1 LTGASD
7 PEDPSPPA
15 PDPTPDGPAA
25 AGSAAS
31 PGPLPATPAHRYLGL
46 TTFSIEGRQA
56 PALFV
61 VGWLA
66 TIIGVGLTATV
77 AFGATGLAAAVLSL
91 ASSLALSIGLVMLAG
106 SQTIERKAAGA
117 AYAGPSPLLVLI
129 AVIAVSRLIGFVVG
143 VALLP
148 VADRIPVELGDLLG
162 VALQAGVFLA
172 VLRLTIVG
180 PGVLRWSQMGWVG
193 DRAAVIRGLWGG
205 AVLAGPLIL
214 VTSLIVVVAVNLA
227 GVAPPSPLPPT
238 GTAAGLVLH
247 LIAGAIIAPVA
258 EEMLFRGFALT
269 AWRQL
274 VGVRGAIVR
283 SSIVFVL
290 AHVLFVS
297 GDTFGE
303 TLRIALV
310 AGLVRVPVAFAL
322 GWLFVRTGSIWGPIG
337 LHAGFNGILIV
348 LAEAAA
354 RA

>member
-1 LTGASD
+1 LTEASD

-15 PDPTPDGPAA
+15 PDPTPDGPAP
-25 AGSAAS
+25 AGAPS
-31 PGPLPATPAHRYLGL
+31 HRYLGL
-46 TTFSIEGRQA
+46 TTFTVEGRRA

-66 TIIGVGLTATV
+66 TIVGIGLTGTV
-77 AFGATGLAAAVLSL
+77 AFGVSGLAGAALSL
-91 ASSLALSIGLVMLAG
+91 ASLFGLSIGLVLLAG
-106 SQTIERKAAGA
+106 SQTIERRAAGA
-117 AYAGPSPLLVLI
+117 AYAGPSPLLVLLAI
-129 AVIAVSRLIGFVVG
+129 IAVSRLLGFLVG

-148 VADRIPVELGDLLG
+148 VADRIPVELGDLFA
-162 VALQAGVFLA
+162 VVLQAGVFLG
-172 VLRLTIVG
+172 VVRLTVVG
-180 PGVLRWSQMGWVG
+180 PGVLRWSEMGWVG
-193 DRAAVIRGLWGG
+193 NRATAIRGLWGG
-205 AVLAGPLIL
+205 AVFAGPLIL
-214 VTSLIVVVAVNLA
+214 VTSVIVAVAVNLA

-238 GTAAGLVLH
+238 GTASGLVLH
-247 LIAGAIIAPVA
+247 LLAGAVVAPVA
-258 EEMLFRGFALT
+258 EETLFRGFALT

-297 GDTFGE
+297 GDTFAE
-303 TLRIALV
+303 TVRVALV
-310 AGLVRVPVAFAL
+310 AGVVRIPVAFAL

>member
-1 LTGASD
+1 MTGASD
-7 PEDPSPPA
+7 QEDPSPPA
-15 PDPTPDGPAA
+15 PDPEPDGPASVEA
-25 AGSAAS
+25 AAE
-31 PGPLPATPAHRYLGL
+31 PPPRYLGL
-46 TTFSIEGRQA
+46 TTFSVEGRRA

-66 TIIGVGLTATV
+66 TLIGIGLAGTV
-77 AFGATGLAAAVLSL
+77 AFGVTGLAGAVLSL
-91 ASSLALSIGLVMLAG
+91 ASSLALTIGLVMLAG
-106 SQTIERKAAGA
+106 SQTIERRAAGA
-117 AYAGPSPLLVLI
+117 AWAGPSPLLVLLAI
-129 AVIAVSRLIGFVVG
+129 VAASRLAGFVVG

-148 VADRIPVELGDLLG
+148 IADRIPVELGDLLG
-162 VALQAGVFLA
+162 VLLQAGVFLA
-172 VLRLTIVG
+172 VVRLAIVG
-180 PGVLRWSQMGWVG
+180 PGVLRWSEMGWVG
-193 DRAAVIRGLWGG
+193 DRATAVRGLWGG

-238 GTAAGLVLH
+238 GTATGLVLH
-247 LIAGAIIAPVA
+247 LVAGAVIAPVA

-269 AWRQL
+269 AWRRL
-274 VGVRGAIVR
+274 VGVRGAILR

-303 TLRIALV
+303 TVRIALV

>member
-1 LTGASD
+1 LIGGSD
-7 PEDPSPPA
+7 PEAPSPAA
-15 PDPTPDGPAA
+15 PDLPPDGPAL
-25 AGSAAS
+25 SE
-31 PGPLPATPAHRYLGL
+31 PAHRYLGL

-66 TIIGVGLTATV
+66 TLVGVGLTGTV
-77 AFGATGLAAAVLSL
+77 AFGVSGVAGAVLSL
-91 ASSLALSIGLVMLAG
+91 ASLVALSLGLVMLAG
-106 SQTIERKAAGA
+106 SQTIERRAAGA
-117 AYAGPSPLLVLI
+117 SYAGPSPLLVLI
-129 AVIAVSRLIGFVVG
+129 AIVAVTRLVGFLVG
-143 VALLP
+143 VTLLP
-148 VADRIPVELGDLLG
+148 FANQIPVEVGDLLA
-162 VALQAGVFLA
+162 VVVQALVFLG
-172 VLRLTIVG
+172 VLRLVIVG
-180 PGVLRWSQMGWVG
+180 PGVLRWSQMGWIA
-193 DRAAVIRGLWGG
+193 DRAAAVRGLSGG
-205 AVLAGPLIL
+205 AVFAGPLIL
-214 VTSLIVVVAVNLA
+214 VTSVIVAVAVNLA

-247 LIAGAIIAPVA
+247 LVAGALVAPAA

-274 VGVRGAIVR
+274 VGVRGAILR

-303 TLRIALV
+303 TVRVALV
-310 AGLVRVPVAFAL
+310 AGVVRIPVAFAL

-337 LHAGFNGILIV
+337 LHAAFNGILIV
-348 LAEAAA
+348 LAEVAA

>member
-1 LTGASD
+1 LTEASD

-15 PDPTPDGPAA
+15 PDPAPDGPAP
-25 AGSAAS
+25 AGAPS
-31 PGPLPATPAHRYLGL
+31 HRYLGL
-46 TTFSIEGRQA
+46 TTFTVEGRRA

-66 TIIGVGLTATV
+66 TIVGIGLIGTV
-77 AFGATGLAAAVLSL
+77 AFGVSGLAGVALSL
-91 ASSLALSIGLVMLAG
+91 ASLFGLSIGLVLLAG
-106 SQTIERKAAGA
+106 SQTIERRAAGA
-117 AYAGPSPLLVLI
+117 AYAGPSPLLVLLAI
-129 AVIAVSRLIGFVVG
+129 IAVSRLLGFLVG

-148 VADRIPVELGDLLG
+148 VADRIPVELGDLFA
-162 VALQAGVFLA
+162 VVLQAGVFLG
-172 VLRLTIVG
+172 VVRLTVVG
-180 PGVLRWSQMGWVG
+180 PGVLRWSEMGWVG
-193 DRAAVIRGLWGG
+193 NRATAIRGLWGG
-205 AVLAGPLIL
+205 AVFAGPLIL
-214 VTSLIVVVAVNLA
+214 VTSVIVAVAVNLA

-238 GTAAGLVLH
+238 GTASGLVLH
-247 LIAGAIIAPVA
+247 LLAGAVVAPVA
-258 EEMLFRGFALT
+258 EETLFRGFALT

-297 GDTFGE
+297 GDTFAE
-303 TLRIALV
+303 TVRVALV
-310 AGLVRVPVAFAL
+310 AGVVRIPVAFAL